1 MRGAAHAPEGL
12 GAHYAASP
20 GDLGRTGFALEATA
34 RHFNSYSL
42 APGSPPPPACRAR
55 AAPASGQDLG
65 AQWLP
70 GGEGANPALS
80 PRSGRNPHGL
90 PRASGPRALGGARSS
105 RPSSGPCT
113 LRSGSPLS
121 TSRASNVPRP
131 AHPSPGRGG
140 ERARAPLEVGGAARV
155 VRNTFIERRPPF
167 ARASI
172 CFPEKQVTAGDASPA
187 PALYLSPVNA
197 PHRPLPPPATRFPAP
212 KSRPP
217 PPPPSLP
224 PQLRTRRHSPPA
236 PQPPRPGHTP
246 LAASRSPSRR
256 RSGSRYNGRDRPGRA
271 ARSDRGLGVGAN
283 RFGALLE
290 GSHPQAF
297 GVAEALFPLAP
308 STPFEAPL
316 RLRSEGQGTSPRARI
331 SASEK
336 SSSFHAR
343 ELRRPL
349 SQGLARSED
358 EGYRQEGFTDS
369 EESPGSRVGERHEGR
384 VARMVE

>member
-1 MRGAAHAPEGL
+1 M
-12 GAHYAASP
+12 
-20 GDLGRTGFALEATA
+20 GRTGFALAATA

-80 PRSGRNPHGL
+80 PRSGRNPHGP

-113 LRSGSPLS
+113 LRSGSPPS

-131 AHPSPGRGG
+131 AHPSPGRRG
-140 ERARAPLEVGGAARV
+140 ERARAPRAPREVGGAARV

-217 PPPPSLP
+217 PPPPPLP
-224 PQLRTRRHSPPA
+224 PQLRTRRHTPPA
-236 PQPPRPGHTP
+236 PQPPRPATLPSPPRAPLPAGA
-246 LAASRSPSRR
+246 LAAAVTA
-256 RSGSRYNGRDRPGRA
+256 GTARA
-271 ARSDRGLGVGAN
+271 APRAPSEGPGLGVGAD

-290 GSHPQAF
+290 GS
-297 GVAEALFPLAP
+297 
-308 STPFEAPL
+308 
-316 RLRSEGQGTSPRARI
+316 
-331 SASEK
+331 
-336 SSSFHAR
+336 
-343 ELRRPL
+343 
-349 SQGLARSED
+349 
-358 EGYRQEGFTDS
+358 
-369 EESPGSRVGERHEGR
+369 ES
-384 VARMVE
+384 